1 VYLCNTAACYLQV
14 SQLQVLELH
23 AAATLLR
30 TEQLRRTLTSVTCQ
44 YRAFFTWLL
53 KALRQLEGQDAAGG
67 VMEGAAAAA
76 GDAGSSLA
84 VCQEV
89 AAFLKGQFL
98 HDVIAPELSVG
109 GKSERLFDR
118 KHR

>member
-1 VYLCNTAACYLQV
+1 MPQQSNQHVVNTTVLFLQV

-23 AAATLLR
+23 AAALLLR
-30 TEQLRRTLTSVTCQ
+30 TEQLRRTLTTISCQ

-53 KALRQLEGQDAAGG
+53 KAVRQLEGQDAAAAGAEGG
-67 VMEGAAAAA
+67 AAA

-109 GKSERLFDR
+109 CRFES
-118 KHR
+118 

>member
-1 VYLCNTAACYLQV
+1 V

-23 AAATLLR
+23 AAAALLR
-30 TEQLRRTLTSVTCQ
+30 TEQLRRTLTSIACQ

-53 KALRQLEGQDAAGG
+53 KAVRQLEGQDAAAAGA
-67 VMEGAAAAA
+67 EGAAAAA

-89 AAFLKGQFL
+89 LAFLKGQFL

-109 GKSERLFDR
+109 GPT
-118 KHR
+118 